1 MPNIIKLIIIFSRV
15 KKPFPSSAREPKK
28 HVLCSSTKR
37 KAKCHV
43 VNVTTEV
50 AGPSMRWN
58 WPELL
63 PDTAVTVSPEHL
75 EPFQKWQLKVISRVI
90 KIGKHTKSSLFWY
103 WAGAEERDRA
113 CHVRRNQFIAV
124 EKEEERERE
133 RESERQKE
141 RAAGPTPHGTVPWKS
156 QPPPLP
162 PPPFADTEKVCI
174 YIRTG
179 TKLMQRLHPYL
190 PSYPFFPT
198 YLHAYPFLSIYIS
211 IHFYLPNHFLLT
223 YLTIFSY
230 LPNHFYLPTYLTIF
244 TTCISNHC
252 SIPTKPTST

>member
-133 RESERQKE
+133 KARGRRRELLVQLHMVQCHGKASHRHCRRHRSLTLRKCAFTFEQ
-141 RAAGPTPHGTVPWKS
+141 GPS
-156 QPPPLP
+156 
-162 PPPFADTEKVCI
+162 
-174 YIRTG
+174 
-179 TKLMQRLHPYL
+179 
-190 PSYPFFPT
+190 
-198 YLHAYPFLSIYIS
+198 
-211 IHFYLPNHFLLT
+211 
-223 YLTIFSY
+223 
-230 LPNHFYLPTYLTIF
+230 
-244 TTCISNHC
+244 
-252 SIPTKPTST
+252 

>member
-133 RESERQKE
+133 RERKREAEGESCWSNSTWYSAMEKPATAT
-141 RAAGPTPHGTVPWKS
+141 AAATVRWHWESVHLHSNRDQANATFTPILTFISIFSYIPTC
-156 QPPPLP
+156 LP
-162 PPPFADTEKVCI
+162 IFI
-174 YIRTG
+174 H
-179 TKLMQRLHPYL
+179 LH
-190 PSYPFFPT
+190 F
-198 YLHAYPFLSIYIS
+198 YPFL
-211 IHFYLPNHFLLT
+211 
-223 YLTIFSY
+223 
-230 LPNHFYLPTYLTIF
+230 PT
-244 TTCISNHC
+244 
-252 SIPTKPTST
+252 